1 MKPTL
6 DLNAGW
12 PLFGFKVLLA
22 ALWLG
27 AILLGAHLG
36 ERGAPLSYLG
46 AALIA
51 APALIWLAA
60 LNRQA
65 RIDER
70 EAQLAQASLAQGAWW
85 AIAYG
90 AAMYAIGLAGG
101 WQPPAVMLAILPV
114 GAFVFGESM
123 AQLARAGFG
132 HRSPDRGGQA

>member
-12 PLFGFKVLLA
+12 PLFGMKMLLA
-22 ALWLG
+22 ALWLV
-27 AILLGAHLG
+27 AIIVGTVLGAEG
-36 ERGAPLSYLG
+36 TPLAYLG

-65 RIDER
+65 RVDER

-101 WQPPAVMLAILPV
+101 WQPPAVMLAILPL

-132 HRSPDRGGQA
+132 HRSTGRGGQT

>member
-1 MKPTL
+1 MNISL

-12 PLFGFKVLLA
+12 RLFGFKLILA

-27 AILLGAHLG
+27 AILLGARLG
-36 ERGAPLSYLG
+36 DLGAPLSYLG

-51 APALIWLAA
+51 APAFLWLTA

-65 RIDER
+65 RVDER

-90 AAMYAIGLAGG
+90 AGMYAIGLAGG
-101 WQPPAVMLAILPV
+101 WEPPAVMLAILPL
-114 GAFVFGESM
+114 GAFLFGESM
-123 AQLARAGFG
+123 AQLSRAITRVEASKRG
-132 HRSPDRGGQA
+132 RS